1 MKLMLRDGAGMAWR
15 LDDFTDPWER
25 APTVL
30 FIHGNSESGQAWD
43 RWIGAFAADF
53 RILRPD
59 LRGFG
64 DSQPMPQAHPWSL
77 DEIADD
83 LVELLDHLK
92 LDRVHVIGAK
102 IGGMVALHL
111 AAAHPGRVASLCVI
125 GSPVSGAELTRGVTP
140 DEEIRA
146 GGVGAWARRTMAARL
161 GPRLPAA
168 AHAWWSDY
176 MGQTATSTQ
185 LGFLR
190 DLPGF
195 DVRDEL
201 ERIAC
206 PTLVV
211 ATQEDTPVGNPGS
224 VRAWQ
229 QRIADSR
236 LEVVSASGYHVA
248 LTEAQVLAPLVAAF
262 ARRSAG
268 DGLAKEG
275 A

>member
-1 MKLMLRDGAGMAWR
+1 MNLRLRDGASMAWR
-15 LDDFTDPWER
+15 LDDFTDPWKPS
-25 APTVL
+25 PTVL
-30 FIHGNSESGQAWD
+30 FVHGNSESGKAWD
-43 RWIGAFAADF
+43 RWVGTFAADF

-83 LVELLDHLK
+83 LTQLLDHLQ
-92 LDRVHVIGAK
+92 LATVHVVGAK

-111 AAAHPGRVASLCVI
+111 AATCPERVASLCVI
-125 GSPVSGAELTRGVTP
+125 GSPVSGAELTRGATP
-140 DEEIRA
+140 DEEIRE

-161 GPRLPAA
+161 GPRMPAA
-168 AHAWWSDY
+168 AHTWWSDY
-176 MGQTATSTQ
+176 MGRTATSTQ

-195 DVRDEL
+195 DVRGEL
-201 ERIAC
+201 GRIAC

-211 ATQEDTPVGNPGS
+211 ATQEDTPVGNPGT

-229 QRIADSR
+229 ERLANSR
-236 LEVVSASGYHVA
+236 LQVVPASGYHVA
-248 LTEAQVLAPLVAAF
+248 LTEAHILAPLVADF
-262 ARRSAG
+262 AKSCIE
-268 DGLAKEG
+268 K
-275 A
+275 

>member
-1 MKLMLRDGAGMAWR
+1 
-15 LDDFTDPWER
+15 
-25 APTVL
+25 
-30 FIHGNSESGQAWD
+30 
-43 RWIGAFAADF
+43 
-53 RILRPD
+53 
-59 LRGFG
+59 
-64 DSQPMPQAHPWSL
+64 
-77 DEIADD
+77 
-83 LVELLDHLK
+83 
-92 LDRVHVIGAK
+92 
-102 IGGMVALHL
+102 
-111 AAAHPGRVASLCVI
+111 
-125 GSPVSGAELTRGVTP
+125 
-140 DEEIRA
+140 
-146 GGVGAWARRTMAARL
+146 
-161 GPRLPAA
+161 
-168 AHAWWSDY
+168 